1 MRITRIAA
9 VDEHGDTRLLWRTDS
24 AISEFDD
31 RPEMPIHRLET
42 GERLAPVDDEGKR
55 LRTLDGRVV
64 VTLIG

>member
-9 VDEHGDTRLLWRTDS
+9 VDEHGDTQLLWRTDS

-42 GERLAPVDDEGKR
+42 GERLALADDEGKR
-55 LRTLDGRVV
+55 LRTLDGRIV
-64 VTLIG
+64 VTLIS